1 MLITFVEWGRISKLS
16 LTTNTSTY
24 MRDECKEWRRF
35 FIKIKMWLL
44 HIFHLFDFDIK
55 QRSFNSQ
62 KNCNISAGL
71 LDVLELSENIIEP
84 KYIMRDHELPNRVR
98 SVYFVD
104 NKGYFEQMIN
114 GRISFV
120 LSRSINWSLCTIK
133 TTFYSLSF
141 CFLTTKK
148 SF

>member
-1 MLITFVEWGRISKLS
+1 MILILNKDHSIHRK
-16 LTTNTSTY
+16 
-24 MRDECKEWRRF
+24 
-35 FIKIKMWLL
+35 
-44 HIFHLFDFDIK
+44 
-55 QRSFNSQ
+55 
-62 KNCNISAGL
+62 ISAGL

-120 LSRSINWSLCTIK
+120 LSPSIN
-133 TTFYSLSF
+133 
-141 CFLTTKK
+141 
-148 SF
+148 

>member
-1 MLITFVEWGRISKLS
+1 
-16 LTTNTSTY
+16 
-24 MRDECKEWRRF
+24 
-35 FIKIKMWLL
+35 MWLL

-120 LSRSINWSLCTIK
+120 LSRSIN
-133 TTFYSLSF
+133 
-141 CFLTTKK
+141 
-148 SF
+148 

>member
-1 MLITFVEWGRISKLS
+1 MMS
-16 LTTNTSTY
+16 LLLKWKCGY
-24 MRDECKEWRRF
+24 CIF
-35 FIKIKMWLL
+35 FIYLIL
-44 HIFHLFDFDIK
+44 I
-55 QRSFNSQ
+55 S
-62 KNCNISAGL
+62 NIDNLIHRKTMRILILAGS
-71 LDVLELSENIIEP
+71 LDVLELFENIIETR
-84 KYIMRDHELPNRVR
+84 YIMRDHRLPNRVR

-148 SF
+148 SFSHCTMHCLACVVRC

>member
-1 MLITFVEWGRISKLS
+1 
-16 LTTNTSTY
+16 
-24 MRDECKEWRRF
+24 
-35 FIKIKMWLL
+35 MWLL

-55 QRSFNSQ
+55 QRMRILFL
-62 KNCNISAGL
+62 AGL

-120 LSRSINWSLCTIK
+120 LSRSIN
-133 TTFYSLSF
+133 
-141 CFLTTKK
+141 
-148 SF
+148 